1 MPSIFIQHMMEIGL
15 KRNQG
20 KNGLFV
26 LSLFPSQLFYHVLNS
41 YIVQVTLSFYSSNAQ
56 MCSDCQSNSGNQ
68 CCRWSDDGIDPINR
82 NAKLCNSV
90 NESFEH
96 LRP

>member
-1 MPSIFIQHMMEIGL
+1 MG
-15 KRNQG
+15 
-20 KNGLFV
+20 
-26 LSLFPSQLFYHVLNS
+26 SLYYPFFPSQLFYHVLNS

-90 NESFEH
+90 NEFFK
-96 LRP
+96 RIKDITYYI